1 MIKNDTKN
9 INAPETKILNRT
21 RFRREPARGAHPWKP
36 PSNAMIGPSNPPSQC
51 ALFPQNKHWKRNQ
64 DYPQSCS

>member
-21 RFRREPARGAHPWKP
+21 RFRREPARGGSPLET
-36 PSNAMIGPSNPPSQC
+36 
-51 ALFPQNKHWKRNQ
+51 AL
-64 DYPQSCS
+64 